1 MAEAKSFKY
10 WWVALIG
17 AGAGFALVDLSGWM
31 RPADTTAPAK
41 APSLQPSAR
50 GTAKNA
56 ELQLLSAEIAKTP
69 YSTTI
74 EGKIKNTSSNKY
86 IYSEVTF
93 TLYDK
98 NDKVLGITV
107 ATTLDLPAG
116 ATWNYRAFAMMPAER
131 FEFTRLT
138 GR

>member
-1 MAEAKSFKY
+1 MAEAKPFKL
-10 WWVALIG
+10 WWVALLG
-17 AGAGFALVDLSGWM
+17 AGAGFAIVDFSGWL
-31 RPADTTAPAK
+31 RPAEATPPPK
-41 APSLQPSAR
+41 LQGQQASSSVA
-50 GTAKNA
+50 AMNA
-56 ELQLLSAEIAKTP
+56 ELQLLSAGVTKTS
-69 YSTTI
+69 YNTTI
-74 EGKIKNTSSNKY
+74 EGKIKNNSSRKY
-86 IYSEVTF
+86 LYAEVTF

-98 NDKVLGITV
+98 NDKEIGITV